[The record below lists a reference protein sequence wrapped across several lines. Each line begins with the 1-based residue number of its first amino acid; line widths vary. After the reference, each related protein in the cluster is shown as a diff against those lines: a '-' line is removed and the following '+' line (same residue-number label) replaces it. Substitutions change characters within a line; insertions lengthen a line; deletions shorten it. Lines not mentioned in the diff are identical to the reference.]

1 MDLVVRAADG
11 HGGGLTVV
19 GEPGIGKTAVLD
31 EAADLIACGRP
42 DARIVRL
49 RGVESEVE
57 LPWSGLAGL
66 LDDFLGG
73 LGRLAPA
80 RARAV
85 RSALSLGGTSSPVEP
100 FAVALGTR
108 DLLVEAA
115 ERGPVVVLADDLPW
129 IDPATRRTL
138 SYITRRLQFERV
150 AVVSTRRAG
159 SDSVTDTGPAVSLD
173 AVTDEVADGI
183 LADAG
188 VDSMNVRHE
197 LVAACGGVPLVLVE
211 AAKLLDAE
219 QRAGLTAL
227 PNPLPI
233 GASGHRVVDWRLE
246 RLPPSALAALLIA
259 AAEPDGDLVHIM
271 HALATQNL
279 GVAGLE
285 LAEDQRLVTLDGD
298 RLSFRHPLIRSAV
311 YHDASATARR
321 AAHRALAD
329 TLPDASPARAWHGA
343 LASGGPDEEVARALD
358 DAAAVTNRR
367 GAPAVAGRSWELASR
382 LSPAVE
388 DRVRRLRLAA
398 DAVLD
403 AGMAAA
409 AGRLLE
415 RADEAIA
422 ASPHADDPVERVRR
436 QQLRCRLPP
445 SIGGAANPVA
455 TLRAAAREV
464 ASTSP
469 SVAVDLLLDALA
481 AYIREGALA
490 DMADT
495 VEEAVTLRDLVD
507 EDRARRIDVI
517 YGALLI
523 SRAQPDG
530 ERLLDRYLE
539 MAGPARS
546 VDALFL
552 AEVLAPA
559 LAFLRRTD
567 AFDALL
573 AELETDLRTRGAV
586 RPLVSVIG
594 AQSMAHYSRSFPA
607 SLAAATEA
615 VALAESTGFPELA
628 SFAAAVLALCS
639 AVIGDR
645 QSCERAAQLL
655 SDVPEPERRALGPF
669 ALGYLAYNQ
678 GRYEDADAH
687 FRQVEEISPIG
698 RGLIRWEIEWIET
711 LIRSGRLD
719 DAARVLCALESEVS
733 PRLLRVHGIGRA
745 KGMLATDD
753 ATAARHFADDVAIAV
768 RLGNRFYEGRAEH
781 LWGERLRRARRRA
794 EAREHLGRAVQV
806 LRDVGATTFA
816 DHAANELRAAGGIIG
831 DDVATHRL
839 LSPHELQVARLVVA
853 GASNR
858 DLAATLFLSPRTV
871 EAHLTGIFR
880 KLGVSNRRELA
891 ARAIDD
897 PILQP

>member
-1 MDLVVRAADG
+1 MA
-11 HGGGLTVV
+11 
-19 GEPGIGKTAVLD
+19 
-31 EAADLIACGRP
+31 
-42 DARIVRL
+42 
-49 RGVESEVE
+49 
-57 LPWSGLAGL
+57 
-66 LDDFLGG
+66 
-73 LGRLAPA
+73 
-80 RARAV
+80 
-85 RSALSLGGTSSPVEP
+85 
-100 FAVALGTR
+100 
-108 DLLVEAA
+108 
-115 ERGPVVVLADDLPW
+115 

-173 AVTDEVADGI
+173 TVTDEVADGI

-188 VDSMNVRHE
+188 VDSMDVRHE
-197 LVAACGGVPLVLVE
+197 LVTACGGVPLVLVE
-211 AAKLLDAE
+211 TAKLLDAE

-271 HALATQNL
+271 HALATQDL
-279 GVAGLE
+279 EVAGLE

-311 YHDASATARR
+311 YHDAPATARR

-329 TLPDASPARAWHGA
+329 TLPDASPARAWHSA

-464 ASTSP
+464 ASASP
-469 SVAVDLLLDALA
+469 SLAVDLLLDALA

-495 VEEAVTLRDLVD
+495 VEEAAALRDLVD

-539 MAGPARS
+539 MSGPARS

-639 AVIGDR
+639 AVVGDR

-687 FRQVEEISPIG
+687 FRHVEEISPIG

-781 LWGERLRRARRRA
+781 LWGERLRRARRPRRGPRA
-794 EAREHLGRAVQV
+794 PWTSGPGPPRRRRH
-806 LRDVGATTFA
+806 DVRRSCGQ
-816 DHAANELRAAGGIIG
+816 RVAGGGRDHRRRRG
-831 DDVATHRL
+831 DPPLAVTTRTASRPPRRRRSIQSRPGRHALPQPTHRRG
-839 LSPHELQVARLVVA
+839 SPHRHLPQARRQQPPGA
-853 GASNR
+853 GGQSDRRPDPSAVTGLGALRWSGR
-858 DLAATLFLSPRTV
+858 SLPCRPPLPKIWWEPSPRST
-871 EAHLTGIFR
+871 
-880 KLGVSNRRELA
+880 
-891 ARAIDD
+891 ARCCSPTSRPGLLRSQTRSPLIV
-897 PILQP
+897 PT